1 MPGSAAQ
8 RRRAM
13 TVTRTKV
20 RTKPAP
26 LVAVVDDDE
35 SVRDAIQNMLRSAGL
50 RAETYASAEDFLDTG
65 HPEDSDCVVLDIRMP
80 GMSGL
85 QLQRRLADDGHAIPT
100 IFVTA
105 YADESARHQAIEA
118 GASAFLRK
126 PFDPDSLLQS
136 VQSVLAQ
143 TKQRR

>member
-1 MPGSAAQ
+1 M
-8 RRRAM
+8 R
-13 TVTRTKV
+13 TRQ
-20 RTKPAP
+20 AP

-35 SVRDAIQNMLRSAGL
+35 SVRDAIQNILRSAGL
-50 RAETYASAEDFLDTG
+50 RAEMYASAEDFLDTG

-85 QLQRRLADDGHAIPT
+85 QLQRRLADDGHVIPT

-105 YADESARHQAIEA
+105 YADESVRRQAIEA

-126 PFDPDSLLQS
+126 PFDPDRLLRY

-143 TKQRR
+143 TKQRE

>member
-1 MPGSAAQ
+1 MLATTTNMS
-8 RRRAM
+8 
-13 TVTRTKV
+13 TKQ
-20 RTKPAP
+20 AP

-35 SVRDAIQNMLRSAGL
+35 SVRVAIRNVLRSAGL

-126 PFDPDSLLQS
+126 PFDPKGLLRS
-136 VQSVLAQ
+136 VESVLSR
-143 TKQRR
+143 TKQGQ